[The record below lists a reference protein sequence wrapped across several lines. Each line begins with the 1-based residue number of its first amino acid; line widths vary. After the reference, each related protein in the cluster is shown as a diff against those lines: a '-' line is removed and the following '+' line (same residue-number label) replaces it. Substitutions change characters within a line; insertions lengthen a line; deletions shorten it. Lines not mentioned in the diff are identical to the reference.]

1 MVMVTSFLR
10 NKHRSYDPVWHV
22 QVLMAGAV
30 VLQFLLPSAFVAG
43 SRYLIAIVGVLL
55 LIALGL
61 TTPREKV
68 YKSRGRRLNVILLIA
83 LSGANNIFALSR
95 VVHQLLAKTK
105 VSDGRQLILA
115 AVAIYLTNIIIF
127 GLLYWELDGGGPG
140 ERLQTK
146 KPDQDF
152 MFPQN
157 QNEDYKHPQ
166 WRPTF
171 IDYLYISST
180 NAMAF
185 SPTDTMPLSRR
196 AKMIMLL
203 QATISLIVVALVAA
217 RAVNIL
223 G

>member
-1 MVMVTSFLR
+1 MVTTFLR

-22 QVLMAGAV
+22 QIAMVAAIVLH
-30 VLQFLLPSAFVAG
+30 FLLPSKYIAG
-43 SRYLIAIVGVLL
+43 SRYLSAAVGVLL
-55 LIALGL
+55 IVALGL

-68 YKSRGRRLNVILLIA
+68 FRSLGRRINVLLLIV
-83 LSGANNIFALSR
+83 LSGASNLYALFR
-95 VVHQLLAKTK
+95 IVDQLLAKGH

-115 AVAIYLTNIIIF
+115 AVDIYLTNIIIF
-127 GLLYWELDGGGPG
+127 GLLYWEMDGGGPG
-140 ERLQTK
+140 QRAKIHKHEH
-146 KPDQDF
+146 DF
-152 MFPQN
+152 MFPQD
-157 QNEDYKHPQ
+157 QNEDYKHPD

-171 IDYLYISST
+171 TDYIYLSST

-185 SPTDTMPLSRR
+185 SPTDTLPLSRR
-196 AKMIMLL
+196 AKMIMLA